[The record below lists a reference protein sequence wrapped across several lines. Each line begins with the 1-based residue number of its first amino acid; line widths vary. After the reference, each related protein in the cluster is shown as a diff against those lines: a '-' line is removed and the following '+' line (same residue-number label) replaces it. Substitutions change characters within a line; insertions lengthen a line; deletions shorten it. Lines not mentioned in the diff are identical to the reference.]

1 MRASQFKNLLADL
14 PRLSPEQL
22 TGLRAAA
29 DALHQHAHT
38 LSSFDAAIEGAGCPH
53 CNSFKF
59 TKNGLSRGLQRY
71 RCRDCSKTFNAAT
84 NTPLSYLHS
93 KEQFF
98 QHGECL
104 KKGLTIRET
113 AKELGVAVSTAFR
126 WRHRFLES
134 VVGHQPKGVAGIFEA
149 DETYFRESQKGSR
162 ALKSPEDPSKTRPA
176 RRHGGKP
183 ATNKKGSKGAS
194 RKDLVPVLVGRS
206 RGQPYVLDQAL
217 GAMTIVQAT
226 GALRGVVGPETLICI
241 DGSAALRGAA
251 KSLGA
256 AYHSVAVSYGPRVI
270 EGVYHVQSVNSYH
283 ERLKTWLNRDRRGV
297 STKYMPNYLAWM
309 RVSEWYKGDLKPEH
323 FVISGLGRQ
332 LINT

>member
-1 MRASQFKNLLADL
+1 MRASLFKNLLAEL
-14 PRLSPEQL
+14 PTLRPEQL
-22 TGLRAAA
+22 VSLRAAA
-29 DALHQHAHT
+29 ELLHQNARA
-38 LSSFDAAIEGAGCPH
+38 LSSFDAAMEGAGCPH
-53 CNSFKF
+53 CNSFKL

-71 RCRDCSKTFNAAT
+71 RCKSCLRTFNAAT
-84 NTPLSYLHS
+84 NTPLSHLHS

-98 QHGECL
+98 RYGECL

-113 AKELGVAVSTAFR
+113 ALEMGVAVSTAFR
-126 WRHRFLES
+126 WRHRFLKS
-134 VVGHQPKGVAGIFEA
+134 VVEHQPRDLAGIFEA

-162 ALKSPEDPSKTRPA
+162 SLHSPDDRSKA
-176 RRHGGKP
+176 RLPRHHGGKP
-183 ATNKKGSKGAS
+183 PTKQKGTKGVS

-206 RGQPYVLDQAL
+206 RGQSYVADQAL
-217 GAMTIVQAT
+217 GAMTIVEAT
-226 GALRGVVGPETLICI
+226 EALRGIVGPQTLMCI

-251 KSLGA
+251 KSLHA
-256 AYHSVAVSYGPRVI
+256 AYHSVAVSYGPRVA

-297 STKYMPNYLAWM
+297 ATKYLPNYLAWM
-309 RVSEWYKGDLKPEH
+309 RISEWYKGELKPEY